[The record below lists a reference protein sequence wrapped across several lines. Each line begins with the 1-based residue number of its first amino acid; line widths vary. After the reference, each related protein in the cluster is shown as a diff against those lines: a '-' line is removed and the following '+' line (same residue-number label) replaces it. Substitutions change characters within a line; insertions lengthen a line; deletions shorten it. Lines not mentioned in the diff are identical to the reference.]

1 MTLILALDASAAHCA
16 AALLWHDRCLTRVE
30 PMTTGQTERLAPM
43 IADLLAEGG
52 TDWSN
57 LTALAVGTG
66 PGNFTGT
73 RIAVA
78 FARGVALARG
88 IPAIGITGF
97 DSIAQ
102 AAGRQPPF
110 WAVIAATR
118 GQIYA
123 QRFGDGPATPVILE
137 EAAVAT
143 LDAPVIRQS
152 DLTAAALIAA
162 TARACLPRLAAPQP
176 RPTPLY
182 LRGADAAP
190 MRDPPPRIL
199 P

>member
-1 MTLILALDASAAHCA
+1 LSLILAIDASAAHCA
-16 AALLWHDRCLTRVE
+16 AALLWNDNCLTRVE

-43 IADLLAEGG
+43 IAGLLADVGQ
-52 TDWSN
+52 DWPA

-97 DSIAQ
+97 ETIAE
-102 AAGRQPPF
+102 AAGRPLPF

-118 GQIYA
+118 GQVYA
-123 QRFGDGPATPVILE
+123 QRFGETPQAPVILE
-137 EAAVAT
+137 EAALAT
-143 LDAPVIRQS
+143 LDAPVIRQAMVG
-152 DLTAAALIAA
+152 AAELIAA
-162 TARACLPRLAAPQP
+162 TARAALPRLSSPQP
-176 RPTPLY
+176 RPAPLY

-190 MRDPPPRIL
+190 MRDPPPRIIG
-199 P
+199 